1 VRTDANGSLAI
12 FIRTILDECDKP
24 VCRTGE
30 KNAEAVVYYTAAT
43 LAGQGDADV
52 AIQGVTPT

>member
-1 VRTDANGSLAI
+1 MRTNANGSLAI
-12 FIRTILDECDKP
+12 FILTILDECNLP

-43 LAGQGDADV
+43 LAGQRDADV

>member
-1 VRTDANGSLAI
+1 MRTNANGSLAI

-24 VCRTGE
+24 VCKTGE
-30 KNAEAVVYYTAAT
+30 KKAEAVVYYTAAI
-43 LAGQGDADV
+43 LAGQRDTDV

>member
-1 VRTDANGSLAI
+1 MPA
-12 FIRTILDECDKP
+12 CK
-24 VCRTGE
+24 TGG
-30 KNAEAVVYYTAAT
+30 KKAEAVVYYTAAT